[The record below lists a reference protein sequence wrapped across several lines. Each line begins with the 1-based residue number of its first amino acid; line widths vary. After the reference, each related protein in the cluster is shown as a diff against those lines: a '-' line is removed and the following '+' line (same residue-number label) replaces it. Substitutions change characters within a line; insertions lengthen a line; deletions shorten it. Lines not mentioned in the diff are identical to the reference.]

1 MRIKGIMLTML
12 FALMLFCTACEAAG
26 TNEGLVLNPDEK
38 GNQPSITIVMNVPEY
53 ANFRFEK
60 LDDYTAQFEKS
71 MGVKVNIDIIKQN
84 PGRFTD
90 AEDEDAYMKELS
102 TRLYMK
108 DGPELIFTEYF
119 YFKQVI
125 EQNAVEELDGKV
137 SNIDKLYRGLLQ
149 EKNYYVPIGMSYY
162 CFGINN
168 SILKELDAPEPDLNW
183 TQKDYF
189 RLWDQWIETAKP
201 YFNAAEYNDIY
212 NRYIQSQLNL
222 KYDRASIDIDIPTV
236 IAGIKNARGL
246 IYGGSY
252 RLHKDYRYQNYYNMM
267 FVEGSKESTAS
278 QELYDANKEAHIRNT
293 LVLNGF
299 RVDEIMKKSKAN
311 DAVIF
316 PQYSNEKAYV
326 STCGFLVN
334 KNSKN
339 KELAYEFING
349 LLSDEEQWKLFDEG
363 GRYYPV
369 SKAIESE
376 VLNIEAQRYEN
387 SKAVELKKFLLNQL
401 DNGRCETDAAVDAG
415 MKAIKEMLRRDLS
428 KYMLSD
434 EEYSDDEL
442 KVELKKLTDKYNVWL
457 SE

>member
-1 MRIKGIMLTML
+1 MRIKGILLTML
-12 FALMLFCTACEAAG
+12 FALILFCTACQAAKA
-26 TNEGLVLNPDEK
+26 NEEQVLNPEEK
-38 GNQPSITIVMNVPEY
+38 GAQPVITIVMNVPEY
-53 ANFRFEK
+53 GNFRFEK

-84 PGRFTD
+84 PGRLTD
-90 AEDEDAYMKELS
+90 AGDEDAYMKELS

-108 DGPELIFTEYF
+108 DGPELVFTEYF

-168 SILKELDAPEPDLNW
+168 SVLKALYAPELDLNW
-183 TQKDYF
+183 TQEDYF

-201 YFNAAEYNDIY
+201 YFNAAEYNDVY

-222 KYDRASIDIDIPTV
+222 KYDSASIDIDIPTV
-236 IAGIKNARGL
+236 IAGIKKARAM
-246 IYGGSY
+246 IYDGSY

-267 FVEGSKESTAS
+267 FAEGSKESTVS
-278 QELYDANKEAHIRNT
+278 QELYNANTKSHIRNT
-293 LVLNGF
+293 FVLNGF
-299 RVDEIMKKSKAN
+299 RVDEIMKKSKEN
-311 DAVIF
+311 NAVILPKF
-316 PQYSNEKAYV
+316 SNEKAYI

-334 KNSKN
+334 KNGKN

-349 LLSDEEQWKLFDEG
+349 LLSDEAQWKLFDEG

-369 SKAIESE
+369 SKAIESKI
-376 VLNIEAQRYEN
+376 LNIEAQKYGD
-387 SKAVELKKFLLNQL
+387 SKAAELKRFLLNQL
-401 DNGRCETDAAVDAG
+401 NDGKCETDAATDERL
-415 MKAIKEMLRRDLS
+415 KSIKDMMYRDLS
-428 KYMLSD
+428 KYILSD
-434 EEYSDDEL
+434 EEYSDDAL
-442 KVELKKLTDKYNVWL
+442 KVELKKLEDKFDIYLN
-457 SE
+457 E